1 MKRIPIIHRYIFGE
15 MVPPFSINVLFF
27 TFVFLMTKILDI
39 TNLVVNY
46 RISLLSV
53 FLMLVYSMP
62 FFLVFVIPMSVMMTV
77 LLTFLRMSSDNE
89 IIALKAGGVSLY
101 RLLAPVL
108 AFAFLGCLLTG
119 FMGIYG
125 LPWGK
130 RSMKALTL
138 HAATANLDV
147 GLKERTFIDTFAG
160 VMLYINEVEPQSRE
174 LLDVF
179 IEDQRKEESVSAVVA
194 PRGRL
199 LSDPQNM
206 RYRLRLYDG
215 IINQVTPETRSVH
228 SIRFDTYD
236 IALDLK
242 KAVVSQQSKTRDE
255 KEMSLSEMRQ
265 YLDTETE
272 KDAHYYITLIEY
284 HKKFAMPFA
293 CFALGILSLPLGV
306 QARSAK
312 RSFGLGLGLVFFLMY
327 YLIHSAGWV
336 FGEMGAYPPVLG
348 MWMPNIVMGGIGVF
362 LLVRTANEKPVGLQT
377 MLNLSRRVL
386 AYLTETL
393 RRFRS
398 ARDRRRS

>member
-1 MKRIPIIHRYIFGE
+1 
-15 MVPPFSINVLFF
+15 
-27 TFVFLMTKILDI
+27 
-39 TNLVVNY
+39 
-46 RISLLSV
+46 
-53 FLMLVYSMP
+53 
-62 FFLVFVIPMSVMMTV
+62 
-77 LLTFLRMSSDNE
+77 
-89 IIALKAGGVSLY
+89 
-101 RLLAPVL
+101 
-108 AFAFLGCLLTG
+108 
-119 FMGIYG
+119 
-125 LPWGK
+125 
-130 RSMKALTL
+130 
-138 HAATANLDV
+138 
-147 GLKERTFIDTFAG
+147 
-160 VMLYINEVEPQSRE
+160 
-174 LLDVF
+174 
-179 IEDQRKEESVSAVVA
+179 
-194 PRGRL
+194 
-199 LSDPQNM
+199 M

>member
-1 MKRIPIIHRYIFGE
+1 MNRIPIIPRYIFGE
-15 MVPPFSINVLFF
+15 MVPPFTINVVFF

-46 RISLLSV
+46 KISLLSV
-53 FLMLVYSMP
+53 LLMLVYSMP

-108 AFAFLGCLLTG
+108 AFALVGCLLTG

-138 HAATANLDV
+138 KAATANLDV
-147 GLKERTFIDTFAG
+147 GLKERTFIDSFAG
-160 VMLYINEVEPQSRE
+160 VMLYINKVDPQSRQ

-199 LSDPQNM
+199 FSDPESL

-215 IINQVTPETRSVH
+215 IINQVSPGTRSVH
-228 SIRFDTYD
+228 SIEFDTYD

-242 KAVVSQQSKTRDE
+242 KAESAQRERDRDE
-255 KEMSLSEMRQ
+255 KEMSLSELRA
-265 YLDTETE
+265 YLNSGIE

-293 CFALGILSLPLGV
+293 CFALGLLSLPLGV

-312 RSFGLGLGLVFFLMY
+312 RSFGLGLGLVFFLLY

-348 MWMPNIVMGGIGVF
+348 MWMPNIVMGGIGIF
-362 LLVRTANEKPVGLQT
+362 LLVRTANEKPVGLQALLGFGRRARAV
-377 MLNLSRRVL
+377 MLERVRRYRSAASRR
-386 AYLTETL
+386 
-393 RRFRS
+393 RP
-398 ARDRRRS
+398 